1 MEASIWTGS
10 LAGLLEKTAG
20 TEPVPAGVAISAVTA
35 SLALALLA
43 KVLAIAARKRK
54 FAAERVQL
62 EELLHAAR
70 AESSRLTSLAD
81 EDIEAFHKYLESR
94 HQATR
99 KAIEIPME
107 AARAGVRGLG
117 LCADAA
123 FIIRGLTAGDV
134 GSAAA
139 LLAGAVRAMLVTV
152 DFNLREMAAGE
163 DFSAAMK
170 TERNQLG
177 AEVARHADAIVS
189 ALFGST
195 HAGGVPA

>member
-1 MEASIWTGS
+1 MDASIWTGS
-10 LAGLLEKTAG
+10 LAGLLEKTAA

-54 FAAERVQL
+54 FAAERQQI

-81 EDIEAFHKYLESR
+81 EDIEAFHKYLESKP
-94 HQATR
+94 QATR

-107 AARAGVRGLG
+107 AARAGVRGLK
-117 LCADAA
+117 LCAEAA
-123 FIIRGLTAGDV
+123 LIIRGLTAGDV

-139 LLAGAVRAMLVTV
+139 LLEGAVRAMLVTV
-152 DFNLREMAAGE
+152 DFNLREMSPDE
-163 DFSAAMK
+163 DFSTAMK
-170 TERNQLG
+170 AERTDLA
-177 AEVARHADAIVS
+177 AEVTRHAEAVIS
-189 ALFGST
+189 ALFGSAQ
-195 HAGGVPA
+195 AGAISA

>member
-1 MEASIWTGS
+1 MEASIWTGT
-10 LAGLLEKTAG
+10 LAGLLEKTAA

-43 KVLAIAARKRK
+43 KVLGIAVRKRK
-54 FAAERVQL
+54 FAAEREQI

-81 EDIEAFHKYLESR
+81 EDIEAFHKYLESK

-117 LCADAA
+117 LCGEAA
-123 FIIRGLTAGDV
+123 RIIRGLTASDV
-134 GSAAA
+134 ASAAT
-139 LLAGAVRAMLVTV
+139 LLEGAVRGMLITV
-152 DFNLREMAAGE
+152 DFNLREMTADQE
-163 DFSAAMK
+163 FSTAIKA
-170 TERNQLG
+170 ERADLADQTT
-177 AEVARHADAIVS
+177 RYADAV
-189 ALFGST
+189 AVTL
-195 HAGGVPA
+195 AAEA

>member
-10 LAGLLEKTAG
+10 LAWLLEKTAAI
-20 TEPVPAGVAISAVTA
+20 EPVPAGVAISAVTA

-54 FAAERVQL
+54 LAAERQQI

-81 EDIEAFHKYLESR
+81 EDIEAFHKYLESK

-123 FIIRGLTAGDV
+123 LIVRGLTAGDI

-139 LLAGAVRAMLVTV
+139 LLAGAVRAVLVTV
-152 DFNLREMAAGE
+152 DFNLREMAPDE

-170 TERNQLG
+170 SEHTELT
-177 AEVARHADAIVS
+177 AEVTRRADAVVS
-189 ALFGST
+189 ALLGSAQ
-195 HAGGVPA
+195 AGATPA